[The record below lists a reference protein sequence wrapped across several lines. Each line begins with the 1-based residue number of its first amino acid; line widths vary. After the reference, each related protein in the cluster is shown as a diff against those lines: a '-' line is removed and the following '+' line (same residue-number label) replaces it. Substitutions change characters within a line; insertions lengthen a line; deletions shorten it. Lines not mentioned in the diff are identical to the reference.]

1 MPSSDIRSS
10 VTSAQNPWGKN
21 FQKFTC
27 SNFRGFIFHS
37 SYFCIL
43 VVGCENFLPIL
54 ESFPPQYFP
63 AIWYACVSSAVYA
76 KLCSQGLK
84 YKNTKTHTTWCTLS
98 SLSQPTNQ
106 TFSLLVGMVLR
117 LERTSLT
124 QRPVLVDAD
133 RVRRIPASIAVELDH
148 SLQCVCVCVCVCV
161 IVCMCL
167 LLYMCVCYCVF
178 ACR

>member
-1 MPSSDIRSS
+1 M
-10 VTSAQNPWGKN
+10 V
-21 FQKFTC
+21 C
-27 SNFRGFIFHS
+27 L
-37 SYFCIL
+37 C
-43 VVGCENFLPIL
+43 
-54 ESFPPQYFP
+54 
-63 AIWYACVSSAVYA
+63 SSAVYA

-148 SLQCVCVCVCVCV
+148 SLQCVCVCVCV
-161 IVCMCL
+161 
-167 LLYMCVCYCVF
+167 LLYACVCYCICVF
-178 ACR
+178 AIVCLHAGECVCSIKVDDIHETTTSGHAQFPPVMLHMS